1 MLLIVMVHTSI
12 LISTADSFS
21 PIVITIKDISI
32 RSETSCFFSKK
43 HEQQKKDHGNQDG
56 PKDEE
61 ERDTIRVRI
70 WKALSSSYGEELSMR
85 QLGSIVGERRIGDIK
100 SHLVHVEKQAK
111 TIGNK
116 SQEWKQRRDIEE
128 RTKKIKIVKRR
139 KANGMIY
146 VKLV

>member
-1 MLLIVMVHTSI
+1 MVHTSI

-116 SQEWKQRRDIEE
+116 SQEWKQRRGIEE

>member
-116 SQEWKQRRDIEE
+116 SQEWKQRRGIEE

>member
-1 MLLIVMVHTSI
+1 MVHTSI